1 MVSRRYLASAG
12 TRLRFSSAAK
22 GSAAV
27 RLSQAERNG
36 CPVRVFLA
44 GHPRFYTLEGSLAF
58 EEVLPRKGFAG
69 AFASLG
75 RNDESLRRSVFGRRS
90 WGFIG

>member
-22 GSAAV
+22 GSATASYHRTQRV
-27 RLSQAERNG
+27 PSQSVSGRA
-36 CPVRVFLA
+36 PAFSMLA
-44 GHPRFYTLEGSLAF
+44 CSLAF

-69 AFASLG
+69 DFASLG

>member
-36 CPVRVFLA
+36 CPARVFLGRA
-44 GHPRFYTLEGSLAF
+44 PAFSMLACSLAF

-69 AFASLG
+69 DFAGLG
-75 RNDESLRRSVFGRRS
+75 RDDEGLCCGIFGRS
-90 WGFIG
+90 G

>member
-1 MVSRRYLASAG
+1 MVSRRCLASVG

-27 RLSQAERNG
+27 RLSQNATGARPEY
-36 CPVRVFLA
+36 FLA

-69 AFASLG
+69 DFASLG

>member
-1 MVSRRYLASAG
+1 MVSRRYLASVG

-22 GSAAV
+22 GSATASYH
-27 RLSQAERNG
+27 RQNATGARPEY
-36 CPVRVFLA
+36 FWA

-58 EEVLPRKGFAG
+58 EEVLPRKRFAG
-69 AFASLG
+69 DFT
-75 RNDESLRRSVFGRRS
+75 SLRRDDEGLCCGIFGRRS

>member
-1 MVSRRYLASAG
+1 MVSRRYLASVG

-22 GSAAV
+22 GSATASYH
-27 RLSQAERNG
+27 RQNATGARPEY
-36 CPVRVFLA
+36 FWA

-69 AFASLG
+69 DFASLG
-75 RNDESLRRSVFGRRS
+75 RDDESLRRSVFGRS
-90 WGFIG
+90 G

>member
-22 GSAAV
+22 GSAVV
-27 RLSQAERNG
+27 RLSQNATGARPEY
-36 CPVRVFLA
+36 FLA

-69 AFASLG
+69 DFASLG
-75 RNDESLRRSVFGRRS
+75 RNDESLRRSVFGR
-90 WGFIG
+90 GG

>member
-1 MVSRRYLASAG
+1 MVSRRYLASVG

-44 GHPRFYTLEGSLAF
+44 GHPRFYTLEGSLAL
-58 EEVLPRKGFAG
+58 EEVLPRNGFAG
-69 AFASLG
+69 DFASLG
-75 RNDESLRRSVFGRRS
+75 RDDEGLCCGIFGRS
-90 WGFIG
+90 G